1 MGAAEAGVS
10 PLSHHSTLLHVVY
23 IYHYHGGTIEF
34 HYAKTRNQLTFPA
47 NSAYFTD
54 QIVGEEIAEGKDADQ
69 ICAMLV

>member
-34 HYAKTRNQLTFPA
+34 HYAKSRNQS